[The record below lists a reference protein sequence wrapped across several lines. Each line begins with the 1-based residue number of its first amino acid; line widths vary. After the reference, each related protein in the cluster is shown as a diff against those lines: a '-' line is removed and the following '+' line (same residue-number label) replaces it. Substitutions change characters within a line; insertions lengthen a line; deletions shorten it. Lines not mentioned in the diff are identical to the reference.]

1 MAARFLPKARFD
13 ELLAHLRADGF
24 EVIGPTVAAQAII
37 YAPIQSHRDLPIGWG
52 DWQAPGQYRL
62 ERRNDDTWFGFAVGP
77 YSWKQFLYPPRIRL
91 WEAAK
96 TAEGFR
102 VTPTAPERK
111 RRAFLGVRGCELH
124 AIAVQDRTFFRDGQI
139 WDPYYAA
146 ARANLF
152 VMAVECTRPAA
163 TCFCTSMHTGPDV
176 DPRRLPLPR
185 VVPSEGPDELVD
197 WILTELADGFV
208 VRAESQAGAALADAL
223 QLGPATEGQVD
234 EAQAAVRAAAQRIQ
248 RQLDTDR
255 LYERLQACPEHS
267 RWDEV
272 ATRCLGCTNCTMVCP
287 TCFCMSVEEVT
298 DLSLETTARERV
310 WDSCFNPD
318 FAAVHGGNH
327 RASLRGRY
335 RQWLTHKFSTWIDQ
349 FEVTGCVG
357 CGRCITWCPVG
368 IDVTEELAA
377 LRRDSGEAAP
387 PPAPVQAGGDLVGQ

>member
-1 MAARFLPKARFD
+1 MAARFLPKSRFD

-62 ERRNDDTWFGFAVGP
+62 ERRNEDTWFGFAVGP

-91 WEAAK
+91 WEASK

-102 VTPTAPERK
+102 VTPTLPERK

-139 WDPYYAA
+139 WDPHYAE

-152 VMAVECTRPAA
+152 ILAVECTHPAA
-163 TCFCTSMHTGPDV
+163 TCFCTSMQTGPAV
-176 DPRRLPLPR
+176 DPRRLPLPQ
-185 VVPSEGPDELVD
+185 VSPSEAPAELVD
-197 WILTELADGFV
+197 WILTESAEGFV
-208 VRAESQAGAALADAL
+208 VRTESRAGAALADAM
-223 QLGPATEGQVD
+223 QLGSATPSQVD
-234 EAQAAVRAAAQRIQ
+234 QAQAAVHASAQRIQ
-248 RQLDTDR
+248 RQVDTER
-255 LYERLQACPEHS
+255 LHEHLQACPDHP

-298 DLSLETTARERV
+298 NLSLATTARERV

-349 FEVTGCVG
+349 FGVTGCVG

-368 IDVTEELAA
+368 IDVTEELTA
-377 LRRDSGEAAP
+377 LRQGTGDTAIT
-387 PPAPVQAGGDLVGQ
+387 PVRAGGDRRGN